1 MYGER
6 VQLAAASSKQIQE
19 QHQEVVDQVWVG
31 LDLVT
36 VTQNVWANQKIRTWD
51 ESVIQIVVLDVVEE
65 NHQIRVQTHQS
76 DAILLFPQE
85 QR

>member
-36 VTQNVWANQKIRTWD
+36 VTQNV
-51 ESVIQIVVLDVVEE
+51 
-65 NHQIRVQTHQS
+65 
-76 DAILLFPQE
+76 
-85 QR
+85 